1 MSAVL
6 GWCSVP
12 ALGQAL
18 SLYDFRIMSAGVFW
32 TTLSNFGRVGSGR
45 GPDESYRTSFPPRS
59 DKQRLGINYAP
70 SFEFPAGS
78 QSDYLWEAG
87 LLVGGVAAGDTLV
100 STSGY
105 GMAYGWQEFYST
117 IPLVESSNR
126 RSSPRFQ
133 EWSIAEQQFTAMYSD
148 SFVYSSLYQPD
159 DLDRR
164 LHVPLLVD
172 VRQESMAWS
181 SGFANRFLILDFW
194 ILNAGTRP
202 IDDLYVGFSIN
213 PYVLDESD
221 PAAWS
226 TRQSS
231 IGHICGI
238 VQTAAYP
245 LANDEDTLNTAWV
258 ASADGAPLM
267 GRSFNSF
274 SITGVLGCRVLR
286 APAPGMTFNW
296 WTALYNN
303 NNYVSWGPRMTR
315 DRVEYDPGYAIPW
328 GDRGRY
334 HELRNGEVDYDQ
346 VYSALD
352 FSGDGWRAP
361 IRDQDLARRVITQ
374 SQAMFTI
381 SHGPVPVLMPGD
393 SIPFTVAIIA
403 ADNFHRDPAN
413 FAMNFDPY
421 DPHKYVQNLDFS
433 DLIKTAR
440 WADWWFDNP
449 GVDTDG
455 DGDRGRAFLVNC
467 DGEGNCDSVYYKGD
481 GIPDWKGP
489 SAPPPPPFE
498 MSTFQ
503 GEVPLRWT
511 GEYSE
516 TTIDAFSLRR
526 DFEGYRLYLGK
537 FDQDD
542 QYSMVSSW
550 DIEDYERLEYVEVG
564 RTWKTI
570 SHPYPPEDWP
580 GLMDDPDFN
589 VYDYLVKDPAY
600 AYRDI
605 VTDTTRNVAGE
616 IIKIETRERLT
627 VWQAQAY
634 NRGNEYEEAGYPE
647 INAIQRVGE
656 RDTVVNDE
664 VITYGIYE
672 ARLTNLNPAIP
683 LYVSITAF
691 DQRDYLRDF
700 DPLESSQSNNSE
712 YAHFIY
718 TPDIVADSGLRVS
731 VYPNP

>member
-1 MSAVL
+1 MRDQRVGALRAQDLPVYDARIVSAGKYWLTVSNTGFIGAGKGPEDRNKKVFPPEFDRRVL
-6 GWCSVP
+6 GIK
-12 ALGQAL
+12 
-18 SLYDFRIMSAGVFW
+18 Y
-32 TTLSNFGRVGSGR
+32 T
-45 GPDESYRTSFPPRS
+45 
-59 DKQRLGINYAP
+59 P
-70 SFEFPAGS
+70 SFEFPPGS
-78 QSDYLWEAG
+78 RDDYLRVAG
-87 LLVGGVAAGDTLV
+87 LVIGGIVGTDTLV
-100 STSGY
+100 STSSE
-105 GMAYGWQEFYST
+105 GMSLGGEEFYSFT
-117 IPLVESSNR
+117 PLRHSSSL
-126 RSSPRFQ
+126 RSSPYFV
-133 EWSIAEQQFTAMYSD
+133 ESAIAEQQFTAEFQD
-148 SFVYSSLYQPD
+148 STARQDYPWFD
-159 DLDRR
+159 ELDRR
-164 LHVPLLVD
+164 RHNPLRAS
-172 VRQESMAWS
+172 VRQEAMAWS
-181 SGFANRFLILDFW
+181 SGFADRFLILDIW
-194 ILNAGTRP
+194 IRNAGDRA
-202 IDDLYVGFSIN
+202 INDLYIGYSVR
-213 PYVLDESD
+213 PQVLNESD
-221 PAAWS
+221 PTVWYREGS
-226 TRQSS
+226 GSV
-231 IGHICGI
+231 CGFTP
-238 VQTAAYP
+238 TAAIP
-245 LANDEDTLNTAWV
+245 IAHELDTLNLAWA
-258 ASADGAPLM
+258 ASVDGAPESLTDF
-267 GRSFNSF
+267 GSSGV
-274 SITGVLGCRVLR
+274 TGAIGVRVLR
-286 APAPGMTFNW
+286 APTGAMSFNW
-296 WTALYNN
+296 WVSGYHRNS
-303 NNYVSWGPRMTR
+303 YFSWGPRMER
-315 DRVEYDPGYAIPW
+315 DRVEYDPGYSEPW

-334 HELRNGEVDYDQ
+334 HILANGEIDYDQ

-352 FSGDGWRAP
+352 HTPSGWRAP
-361 IRDQDLARRVITQ
+361 VSDPDLVRRIITK
-374 SQAMFTI
+374 SHPDFVL

-413 FAMNFDPY
+413 FAMDFDPY

-467 DGEGNCDSVYYKGD
+467 DGEGHCDSVYYKGD

-503 GEVPLRWT
+503 GEVLLRWT

-516 TTIDAFSLRR
+516 TAIDAFSLRR

-570 SHPYPPEDWP
+570 SYPHPPEDWP

-600 AYRDI
+600 AYRDM

-627 VWQAQAY
+627 VWQAEAY

-691 DQRDYLRDF
+691 DQGDYLRDF